1 MTLPRNK
8 ETAKIKR
15 TANWIRL
22 PSPNVLSLVR
32 GRLFAC
38 HAMLPPIPPPPL
50 RECYVANVGCVGDY
64 DVLDHLILE
73 LL

>member
-32 GRLFAC
+32 GRLF
-38 HAMLPPIPPPPL
+38 MSKIEGSSTL
-50 RECYVANVGCVGDY
+50 Y
-64 DVLDHLILE
+64 DENTLQ
-73 LL
+73 